1 MRRKRKDG
9 AIIGGPPCGQRSV
22 NNHTIKMPK
31 NPLGIIQYSEIKKAR
46 KKKKPKALRGIR

>member
-1 MRRKRKDG
+1 MKMKNKNG
-9 AIIGGPPCGQRSV
+9 AIISGPHCGQRSV

-31 NPLGIIQYSEIKKAR
+31 NPLGIIQYSEIKKAG

>member
-1 MRRKRKDG
+1 MKMKNKNG
-9 AIIGGPPCGQRSV
+9 AIISGPHCGQRSV

-31 NPLGIIQYSEIKKAR
+31 NPLGIIQYGEIKKAG